1 VIFVQNTNKVENEI
15 QLLEGERNK
24 LAYEIIR
31 LQKELDTI
39 DPDDVQS
46 EFKQDN
52 LYMEIESIKIEI
64 VQLGYEIDLLRKE
77 L

>member
-1 VIFVQNTNKVENEI
+1 MQNTNKVENEI